1 MERQTQIPAPQGGM
15 QPRSWWCEWCGKQ
28 AFERIEIE
36 PARWGQVNGQR
47 TLVRRYVYVEGE
59 MTFPDRHKRDQG
71 NFRFIVE
78 KALGD
83 ALQQAGVIADDD
95 WDSYEFGGLSKTYEK
110 GVSRTRLLLMADWT

>member
-1 MERQTQIPAPQGGM
+1 MSEYVIEIPEV
-15 QPRSWWCEWCGKQ
+15 PRSLNILGSGSRWTYIRLKRHWQ
-28 AFERIEIE
+28 AMLLHEVGRQQIERT
-36 PARWGQVNGQR
+36 G
-47 TLVRRYVYVEGE
+47 YVYVEGE

-95 WDSYEFGGLSKTYEK
+95 WDSYEFGGLSKSYEK

>member
-47 TLVRRYVYVEGE
+47 TLVRRAITAWVCPVHVQSLHKKS
-59 MTFPDRHKRDQG
+59 PD
-71 NFRFIVE
+71 V
-78 KALGD
+78 A
-83 ALQQAGVIADDD
+83 
-95 WDSYEFGGLSKTYEK
+95 
-110 GVSRTRLLLMADWT
+110 